1 MWIFSPLAQK
11 LRPPW
16 RENLQTPDSVVSI
29 IYISCCIRYTLC
41 IFSDM
46 DDSYCD
52 CAFSA
57 FRWRKAHGALGW
69 DYFAA
74 SLTILRPAAPT
85 YCLLLF
91 FFFPFFLFL
100 VFCSFF
106 FFFASSSFSLPLTLS
121 LSVHLSPSLFF
132 FFFFIFFLF
141 FLGAH
146 TCTFSL
152 SSTFIYHN
160 IPSFFFLG
168 CSLFIYFSLPP

>member
-74 SLTILRPAAPT
+74 SLTILRPATPE
-85 YCLLLF
+85 LLSF
-91 FFFPFFLFL
+91 SFFL
-100 VFCSFF
+100 S
-106 FFFASSSFSLPLTLS
+106 
-121 LSVHLSPSLFF
+121 FF
-132 FFFFIFFLF
+132 FFFFISLFFIFLLLILFLFSSLSLSVCTSLSISFFLL
-141 FLGAH
+141 FL
-146 TCTFSL
+146 
-152 SSTFIYHN
+152 
-160 IPSFFFLG
+160 
-168 CSLFIYFSLPP
+168 SLFSFYFWCAHLYIFFVFNFYLS